1 MEEVISLDTT
11 TSSIILG
18 VSFTLLVL
26 LRFPISLAL
35 AGSSILTLL
44 TLKMPLVTIG
54 QMMVQGINS
63 YSLLAIPFFILAG
76 QIMGEG
82 KMALRLVNLAQ
93 LLVGRV
99 RGGLALVN
107 SVACMFF
114 GNISGSA
121 VADVS
126 SIGSVM
132 IPMMKKKGFDNDY
145 AVGVTVSSAIQG
157 VVVPPSHNLVLYS
170 LAAGGGISIASLF
183 LAGIVPGILLC
194 TTLMI
199 TSYFIAVKR
208 GYQKGEPVDKK
219 EIPGIIRDGLFSVL
233 TAVIILGGIFTGW
246 FTATEA
252 GAIAC
257 LYSFILTF
265 IVYRD
270 IPISRMSVILR
281 KTFRTV
287 SMVLF
292 LIASSA
298 SFGWV
303 LAYLQIP
310 AMITDMMLNISDNP
324 IIILLIINILLLI
337 LGAPMDMTPLILIMT
352 PILLP
357 VATAIGM
364 DPVHFGIILM
374 LNLGLGLLTPPVGTV
389 LFVGCALGNISLE
402 KGTKAMMPFFYAMCV
417 ILMVLTYIPELV
429 LWLPHLVQK

>member
-1 MEEVISLDTT
+1 LI
-11 TSSIILG
+11 
-18 VSFTLLVL
+18 L

-44 TLKMPLVTIG
+44 SLKMPLVTIG

-76 QIMGEG
+76 QIMSEG

-107 SVACMFF
+107 SIACMFF

-199 TSYFIAVKR
+199 TSYVIAVKR
-208 GYQKGEPVDKK
+208 GYQKGEPVEKK
-219 EIPGIIRDGLFSVL
+219 EIPGIVRDGLFSVL

-270 IPISRMSVILR
+270 IPFSHMWQILR

-303 LAYLQIP
+303 LAYLKIP
-310 AMITDMMLNISDNP
+310 AMITDLMLSMSDNP

-374 LNLGLGLLTPPVGTV
+374 LNLGIGLLTPPVGTV
-389 LFVGCALGNISLE
+389 LFVGCALGNITLE
-402 KGTKAMMPFFYAMCV
+402 QGTKAMMPFFYAMCV
-417 ILMVLTYIPELV
+417 ILMILTYIPELV
-429 LWLPHLVQK
+429 LWLPNLVQG